1 MIKNNN
7 NKKALNATARSIR
20 QSKQEIQVKE
30 VLSPGNKKTKARFGS
45 GMAQRYASQPHFKGE
60 EAASPTQSP
69 ESKGPK
75 KKTGNRASVTAAT
88 GLSGGGLSSHFGN
101 SGVNNS
107 RDFGYKTFYQTNDY
121 HIVRSSKTFGSTM
134 PKPGH
139 SQKFSQNYVSLSHA
153 QMADILVDTDNNAQD
168 AYGAY
173 SIERNDNIV
182 SSQFQLGRQVLG
194 SHIQVPNFRRY
205 ADRIPIACPKNKVY
219 PDPHPDRFTNINKTP
234 NCHSSKKH
242 QASVFLDKYSGRD
255 LKKTLLPVRPYQ
267 TDYDKCVA

>member
-1 MIKNNN
+1 M
-7 NKKALNATARSIR
+7 
-20 QSKQEIQVKE
+20 
-30 VLSPGNKKTKARFGS
+30 
-45 GMAQRYASQPHFKGE
+45 
-60 EAASPTQSP
+60 
-69 ESKGPK
+69 
-75 KKTGNRASVTAAT
+75 TAAT
-88 GLSGGGLSSHFGN
+88 GLSGGLSSQFTAKSGH
-101 SGVNNS
+101 SGVTNS

-121 HIVRSSKTFGSTM
+121 HIVRSSQNFGTTY
-134 PKPGH
+134 PKAGH

-153 QMADILVDTDNNAQD
+153 QMADILVDTDHNAQD

-173 SIERNDNIV
+173 SIEKNDHIL

-205 ADRIPIACPKNKVY
+205 ADRIPIACVKNKVY
-219 PDPHPDRFTNINKTP
+219 PDPHPDRFANINKTP

-267 TDYDKCVA
+267 TDYDKYVV